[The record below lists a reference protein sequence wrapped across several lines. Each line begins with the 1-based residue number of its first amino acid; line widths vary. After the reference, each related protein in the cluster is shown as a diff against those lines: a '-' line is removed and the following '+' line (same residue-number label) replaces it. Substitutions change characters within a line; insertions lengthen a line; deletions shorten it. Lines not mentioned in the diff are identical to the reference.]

1 MLLSAF
7 ADEILAYY
15 MYFIATYALKEYVSK
30 GLESVFVDISKDE
43 LEDLAKK
50 LMDRLQGFDGDPQ
63 GFRDLWNLSKYKY
76 PELPMIHTMLMHG

>member
-1 MLLSAF
+1 LVKIKIAKMLLSAF

-50 LMDRLQGFDGDPQ
+50 LMDRLQASMEIHRASEIYGIY
-63 GFRDLWNLSKYKY
+63 LNINTLNY
-76 PELPMIHTMLMHG
+76 P